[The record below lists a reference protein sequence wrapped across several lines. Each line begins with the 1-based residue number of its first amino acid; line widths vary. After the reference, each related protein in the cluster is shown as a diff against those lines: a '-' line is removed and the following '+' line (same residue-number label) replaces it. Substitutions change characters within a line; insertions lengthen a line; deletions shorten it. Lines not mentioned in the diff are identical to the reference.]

1 MIRILKENN
10 TIENMSNE
18 EIQQLFNEQKNRIN
32 SLVKTQI
39 DTIIEKLYKY
49 TDAITNMIIKDEI
62 SNYYLDKNDL
72 IIVDDS
78 DDFEDRMEEIKEIL
92 SLSNLTD
99 DRIDSDINDIIVK
112 IISKD

>member
-32 SLVKTQI
+32 ILVKTKI
-39 DTIIEKLYKY
+39 DTITETLYRY

-62 SNYYLDKNDL
+62 SNYYFDKDDL

-92 SLSNLTD
+92 KLSNLTD
-99 DRIDSDINDIIVK
+99 DRINSNINDIIVK
-112 IISKD
+112 VISGD